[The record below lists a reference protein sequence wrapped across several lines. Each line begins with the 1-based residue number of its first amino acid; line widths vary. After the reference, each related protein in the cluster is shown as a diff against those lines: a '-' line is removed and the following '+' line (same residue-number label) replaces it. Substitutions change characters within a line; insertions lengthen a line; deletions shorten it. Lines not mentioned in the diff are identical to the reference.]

1 MDPRQQ
7 RGAEARQDVREAMSA
22 LGRALRRVSLHRHAR
37 ETHASYLLP
46 ALRPLA
52 DLLERR
58 GSLALEVS
66 PTALSY
72 KGEPVY
78 SEPAREGSLC
88 FRLHRDGVRSITF
101 LSGLDLEELVS
112 FAAAAL
118 PDGAG
123 GEDSV
128 TKLWK
133 AELRYVRVGAVSGY
147 RLDGEATGEAVADA
161 ASRAK
166 ASLERYGEGISAADE
181 TAARALPPL
190 FDGTQLL
197 ELDPQTWTDLARRS
211 AGTVLRVVHRGAA
224 GRDMPALAESFGKLL
239 DEMVV
244 HAETALIA
252 STLSALSA
260 LNDDLRRPLTEVLAD
275 SDRLSRAL
283 DLSSNRPGTLDAAI
297 ETWLSLLPAAEGDL
311 ALQLLNQRGADR
323 NASLLAVAAAAR
335 FTRCLPQ
342 IERLLCAGP
351 ESAVRALLGALSS
364 APESARATFAAAAL
378 GHRAGAVRVAAV
390 TLLVSDDASALAKLG
405 PLLEDEDAE
414 VRTAAAS
421 ALGGC
426 SAHDEVAALFLAAI
440 EKLKARDASRD
451 ELIHLHRAL
460 GRLGTDAGFQWLVGR
475 LFAGRRML
483 FKKPDEG
490 DQLLAVQGLVAEGS
504 GRAAGVLERA
514 SEEADHLRV
523 GAAARAGARMVRSHT
538 PPQGHLSQV
547 AAA

>member
-1 MDPRQQ
+1 M
-7 RGAEARQDVREAMSA
+7 
-22 LGRALRRVSLHRHAR
+22 
-37 ETHASYLLP
+37 
-46 ALRPLA
+46 
-52 DLLERR
+52 
-58 GSLALEVS
+58 
-66 PTALSY
+66 
-72 KGEPVY
+72 
-78 SEPAREGSLC
+78 
-88 FRLHRDGVRSITF
+88 
-101 LSGLDLEELVS
+101 
-112 FAAAAL
+112 
-118 PDGAG
+118 
-123 GEDSV
+123 
-128 TKLWK
+128 
-133 AELRYVRVGAVSGY
+133 RVGAVSGY

-351 ESAVRALLGALSS
+351 ESAVRALLGAGER
-364 APESARATFAAAAL
+364 P
-378 GHRAGAVRVAAV
+378 
-390 TLLVSDDASALAKLG
+390 
-405 PLLEDEDAE
+405 
-414 VRTAAAS
+414 
-421 ALGGC
+421 
-426 SAHDEVAALFLAAI
+426 
-440 EKLKARDASRD
+440 
-451 ELIHLHRAL
+451 
-460 GRLGTDAGFQWLVGR
+460 
-475 LFAGRRML
+475 
-483 FKKPDEG
+483 
-490 DQLLAVQGLVAEGS
+490 GLV
-504 GRAAGVLERA
+504 RR
-514 SEEADHLRV
+514 R
-523 GAAARAGARMVRSHT
+523 GARPSRRRGPRRSRHAARLRRR
-538 PPQGHLSQV
+538 
-547 AAA
+547 